1 MTFVDGNPGR
11 DLGHAQNEAELQWL
25 IDHIPPLIIDSLKQN
40 LI

>member
-25 IDHIPPLIIDSLKQN
+25 VSPPPLIIDSLKQN